1 MSRRRA
7 AVKREVLPDPKF
19 GDLIVSKFMNCLLNE
34 GKKSVA
40 ETIVYGALDRIA
52 KRSGQDPLRMFHD
65 ALGNVRP
72 AVEVRSRRVGGAT
85 YQVPVEVRTDR
96 GQALAIRW
104 IIGSARGRSE
114 HTMEERLSGELMDAA
129 NNRGSAVKKRE
140 DTHRMADANKAFS
153 HYRW

>member
-7 AVKREVLPDPKF
+7 AEKREVLPDAKY
-19 GDLIVSKFMNCLLNE
+19 GDPVVTKFMNCLMYE
-34 GKKSVA
+34 GKKSTA
-40 ETIVYGALDRIA
+40 EGIVYSAFDRIS
-52 KRSGQDPLRMFHD
+52 KRTGQDPLRIFHD
-65 ALGNVRP
+65 ALTNVRP

-85 YQVPVEVRTDR
+85 YQVPVEVRSDR

-104 IIGSARGRSE
+104 LIGSSRSRGENS
-114 HTMEERLSGELMDAA
+114 MEERLSGELLDAS
-129 NNRGSAVKKRE
+129 NNRGAAVKKRE

>member
-19 GDLIVSKFMNCLLNE
+19 GDPVVTKFMNCLMYQ

-40 ETIVYGALDRIA
+40 ESIVYGAFERMA
-52 KRSGQDPLRMFHD
+52 KRSGQDPLRIFRD
-65 ALGNVRP
+65 ALDNVRP

-104 IIGSARGRSE
+104 LIGSSRARSE
-114 HTMEERLSGELMDAA
+114 HTMEERLSGELIDAS
-129 NNRGSAVKKRE
+129 NNRGTAVKKRE